1 MVLAHSLRDNGTR
14 AKIVV
19 LVTPDSLQAST
30 IEELKS
36 LYDEVIPVSRVV
48 NVSPA
53 NLYLMDRPD
62 LISTFTKIELWRQI
76 QYRQIVYIDADVVA
90 LRAPDELLTLDT
102 QLAAVPDIGW
112 PDCFNSGVLVLR
124 PSLQTYYS
132 LVAFA
137 QRGISFDGAD
147 QGLLNM
153 HFRNWD
159 RLSFAYNCTPSG
171 HYQYI
176 PAFRHFQ
183 SSISLV
189 HYIGQKK
196 PWSLPRQTFPVEG
209 PYNQLLARWWAVY
222 DRHYRPAPPMA
233 IPASIQPDYLS
244 TEHGL
249 SQPASTGI
257 TEPFS
262 PPDSGSIA
270 SFGSAGLKSATASEV
285 CPSEITTESMR
296 SQEAQNAQ
304 IPTFLIPRSAPAPDL
319 TFGPEGGDLCRAG
332 HEIPVAKFE
341 PASNVIPQNMR
352 REQSASIHHPQ
363 ILPVSKPSAQPV
375 ESYAS
380 RETPAP
386 SEPALSA
393 VPQHAR
399 GEENIS
405 VHRPQ
410 MPPTDQLSTRSQNGP
425 SQNSNRASFTASDLV
440 QSIVPQYVHGEE
452 NILVHRPRI
461 SLVDQP
467 SARSQKSHAPSF
479 MIPEPALS
487 VVPQYVYGEENVSVH
502 RPQMPPVD
510 QPSTKLAG
518 SYTDIGI
525 LTPRT
530 TVHRPVQLHQTS
542 LPPTEPAPTV
552 DGSGLPRFVS
562 VEAKETANN
571 ASTQPLRAVSPPMMI
586 WDAARA
592 PPPLDSRPEAANFP
606 SQTYAMSNSTQLFRP
621 PKSYPKV
628 PKHMYYEVPPK
639 PPVSE
644 ALARIFPWESQAPVP
659 SRVFSD
665 EVQDNEAPHP
675 RATLLGKT
683 KGGPLKGTGRVPTN
697 PWDTH
702 NQTNAWDEI
711 PEIEQYMRSF
721 QGSRKGSVQVISGAE
736 SSGRRPSLRLT
747 DFPTEAE
754 RPSLPVTPALIRRRY
769 LKGSKDGTE
778 GLRGAKGVP
787 QQDEWVCL
795 TVNAF
800 ANILRVTYLY
810 WRFTEPRRAA
820 REAS

>member
-1 MVLAHSLRDNGTR
+1 MADTREAVYCTLLMSDNYLPALGAMVLAHSLRDNGTR

-48 NVSPA
+48 NICPA

-76 QYRQIVYIDADVVA
+76 QYRQIVYFDADVVA
-90 LRAPDELLTLDT
+90 LRAPDELLHTDT
-102 QLAAVPDIGW
+102 Q
-112 PDCFNSGVLVLR
+112 
-124 PSLQTYYS
+124 SLPFQISDGRTTYYS
-132 LVAFA
+132 LLAFA

-222 DRHYRPAPPMA
+222 DRHYRPAPPMT
-233 IPASIQPDYLS
+233 IPASIQPGYLS

-249 SQPASTGI
+249 SQHASTVI

-270 SFGSAGLKSATASEV
+270 SFGSAGLKSATASEI

-296 SQEAQNAQ
+296 SLEAQNAQ
-304 IPTFLIPRSAPAPDL
+304 IPTFSIPRSAPAPDL

-332 HEIPVAKFE
+332 HEIPFAKFE
-341 PASNVIPQNMR
+341 PASNVIPQTMR
-352 REQSASIHHPQ
+352 REESASIHHPQ
-363 ILPVSKPSAQPV
+363 MLPVSKPSAQPV
-375 ESYAS
+375 ESYPS

-393 VPQHAR
+393 VPQHAC

-425 SQNSNRASFTASDLV
+425 SQNSIRASFTASDLV

-467 SARSQKSHAPSF
+467 SARSQKIHAPSF

-487 VVPQYVYGEENVSVH
+487 VVPQYVYGEEDVSVH

-525 LTPRT
+525 LTPRS
-530 TVHRPVQLHQTS
+530 TVHRPVPLHQTS

-606 SQTYAMSNSTQLFRP
+606 TQTYAMSNSTQLFRP

-659 SRVFSD
+659 TRVFSD

-675 RATLLGKT
+675 RATLLGKA
-683 KGGPLKGTGRVPTN
+683 KGGPLEGTGRVPTN
-697 PWDTH
+697 PWDTY

-711 PEIEQYMRSF
+711 
-721 QGSRKGSVQVISGAE
+721 
-736 SSGRRPSLRLT
+736 LRLSST
-747 DFPTEAE
+747 C
-754 RPSLPVTPALIRRRY
+754 
-769 LKGSKDGTE
+769 
-778 GLRGAKGVP
+778 GLFR
-787 QQDEWVCL
+787 DLE
-795 TVNAF
+795 
-800 ANILRVTYLY
+800 
-810 WRFTEPRRAA
+810 RAA
-820 REAS
+820 FK